1 MNTCCEHCAL
11 QAVAITTV
19 HGGNPTASEVIMNDK
34 AGSRG
39 LFGYVDVPEGQL
51 HYRDEG
57 SGSPIVLLHQTPRTL
72 DEFAEL
78 QPLLARNHRVVAM
91 DVVGFGSSP
100 PAPRPHT
107 IEAMASGAISLI
119 EALGL
124 HDVVVVGHHT
134 GAAVAIEVG
143 ASRPDLVRALVLSSA
158 PWTDAEFRLRHADG
172 PGVDDAVPRPDGS
185 HLVELWAKRA
195 PFYPPNRHDLLDR
208 FIRDALA
215 PGVDPVEGHRACARY
230 RMEERIGFVTAPVLM
245 IGAAADPFAMPDL
258 PRVREA
264 LTGSME
270 VETVVIEGGM
280 IPLMETHA
288 DAVAAA
294 IKAFIQDVAGAGQ
307 RAE

>member
-1 MNTCCEHCAL
+1 
-11 QAVAITTV
+11 
-19 HGGNPTASEVIMNDK
+19 MNDK
-34 AGSRG
+34 ARSRG
-39 LFGYVDVPEGQL
+39 LFGYAQGPQGQL
-51 HYRDEG
+51 HYRDAG
-57 SGSPIVLLHQTPRTL
+57 SGDPILLLHQTPRSL

-91 DVVGFGSSP
+91 DMVGFGASP

-119 EALGL
+119 EALDL

-143 ASRPDLVRALVLSSA
+143 ASQPDLVRALVLSSA
-158 PWTDAEFRLRHADG
+158 PWTNEEFRLRHADG
-172 PGVDDAVPRPDGS
+172 PGVDDAARQSDGA
-185 HLVELWAKRA
+185 HLMELWAKRA

-215 PGVDPVEGHRACARY
+215 PGLDPVEGHRACARY
-230 RMEERIGFVTAPVLM
+230 RMEDRIGLITAPVLM
-245 IGAAADPFAMPDL
+245 VGAAADPFARPDL

-264 LTGSME
+264 LTGSVK

-294 IKAFIQDVAGAGQ
+294 IEAFLKGVAVSGH
-307 RAE
+307 RPE

>member
-1 MNTCCEHCAL
+1 
-11 QAVAITTV
+11 
-19 HGGNPTASEVIMNDK
+19 MNDK
-34 AGSRG
+34 ARSRG
-39 LFGYVDVPEGQL
+39 LFGYAQGPQGQL
-51 HYRDEG
+51 HYRDAG
-57 SGSPIVLLHQTPRTL
+57 SGDPILLLHQTPRSL

-78 QPLLARNHRVVAM
+78 QPLLARNHRVIAM
-91 DVVGFGSSP
+91 DMVGFGASP

-119 EALGL
+119 EALDL

-143 ASRPDLVRALVLSSA
+143 ASRPDLVRSLVLSSA
-158 PWTDAEFRLRHADG
+158 PWTNEEFRLRHADG
-172 PGVDDAVPRPDGS
+172 PGVDDAAGQSDGA
-185 HLVELWAKRA
+185 HLMELWAKRA
-195 PFYPPNRHDLLDR
+195 PFYPPDRHDLLDR

-215 PGVDPVEGHRACARY
+215 PGLDPVEGHRACARY
-230 RMEERIGFVTAPVLM
+230 RMEDRIGLITAPVLM
-245 IGAAADPFAMPDL
+245 VGAAADPFAMPDL

-264 LTGSME
+264 LTGSVK

-294 IKAFIQDVAGAGQ
+294 IEAFLKGVAVSGH
-307 RAE
+307 RPE

>member
-1 MNTCCEHCAL
+1 MKEGYVQSAR
-11 QAVAITTV
+11 
-19 HGGNPTASEVIMNDK
+19 HGGIHYVE
-34 AGSRG
+34 AGSG
-39 LFGYVDVPEGQL
+39 KPL
-51 HYRDEG
+51 
-57 SGSPIVLLHQTPRTL
+57 VLLHSNGASALQYRFTL
-72 DEFAEL
+72 EEFAKTW
-78 QPLLARNHRVVAM
+78 RVIAM
-91 DVVGFGSSP
+91 DMVGFGGSP

-107 IEAMASGAISLI
+107 IEAMASGAMSLI

-158 PWTDAEFRLRHADG
+158 PWTDEEFRVRHADG
-172 PGVDDAVPRPDGS
+172 PGIDDAAGQSDGA
-185 HLVELWAKRA
+185 HLMELWAKRA

-230 RMEERIGFVTAPVLM
+230 RMEDRIGLITAPVLM

-258 PRVREA
+258 PRVSEA
-264 LTGSME
+264 LTRSVL

-288 DAVAAA
+288 VAVSAAVEV
-294 IKAFIQDVAGAGQ
+294 FLHGVAGAGD

>member
-1 MNTCCEHCAL
+1 
-11 QAVAITTV
+11 
-19 HGGNPTASEVIMNDK
+19 MNDK
-34 AGSRG
+34 ARSRG
-39 LFGYVDVPEGQL
+39 LFGYAQAPQGQL
-51 HYRDEG
+51 HYRDAG
-57 SGSPIVLLHQTPRTL
+57 SGDPILLLHQTPRSL

-78 QPLLARNHRVVAM
+78 QPLLARNYRVIAM
-91 DVVGFGSSP
+91 DMVGFGGSP

-119 EALGL
+119 EALDL

-158 PWTDAEFRLRHADG
+158 PWTDEEFRVRHADG
-172 PGVDDAVPRPDGS
+172 PGVDDAARQSDGA
-185 HLVELWAKRA
+185 HLMELWAKRA
-195 PFYPPNRHDLLDR
+195 PFYPPDRHDLLDR

-230 RMEERIGFVTAPVLM
+230 RMEDRIGLITAPVLM

-258 PRVREA
+258 PRVSEA
-264 LTGSME
+264 LTRSVL

-288 DAVAAA
+288 VAVSAAVEV
-294 IKAFIQDVAGAGQ
+294 FLHGVAGAGD

>member
-1 MNTCCEHCAL
+1 MNENAR
-11 QAVAITTV
+11 
-19 HGGNPTASEVIMNDK
+19 P
-34 AGSRG
+34 RG
-39 LFGYVDVPEGQL
+39 RFGYAQGPEGQI

-57 SGSPIVLLHQTPRTL
+57 SGSAFLLLHQTPRSL

-78 QPLLARNHRVVAM
+78 QPLLARSHRVVAM
-91 DVVGFGSSP
+91 DMVGFGASP
-100 PAPRPHT
+100 TAPKPHT
-107 IEAMASGAISLI
+107 IEAMAAGAIGLI

-124 HDVVVVGHHT
+124 RDVVVVGHHT

-172 PGVDDAVPRPDGS
+172 PGVDDAIPRSDGA
-185 HLVELWAKRA
+185 HLMELWAKRA
-195 PFYPPNRHDLLDR
+195 PYYPSNRHDLLDR

-215 PGVDPVEGHRACARY
+215 PGLDPVEGHRACARY
-230 RMEERIGFVTAPVLM
+230 RMEERIVLVTAPVLM

-258 PRVREA
+258 PRVSEA
-264 LTGSME
+264 LTRSVL

-288 DAVAAA
+288 DEVAEA
-294 IKAFIQDVAGAGQ
+294 IDAFVDGLVRTTATA
-307 RAE
+307 